1 MAAALGLAATVR
13 HGYSRSMIFL
23 RTPLLELAGIQASAA
38 GFPKHTHDEYVIS
51 VNLGGLEEVWLDGKR
66 FEVQPDML
74 TVYPPAAVQASRSLS
89 GEDWQCLSLYVA
101 PAAFPAYFDCLP
113 PDLPSR
119 LPRPDLAAALRQL
132 ATQDA
137 SLREEAVIA
146 LLARL
151 PRQLSSPSDNASSS
165 GSLLVRRVQ
174 QQLLDDLSQ
183 PLTLEVL
190 AQQAGITPAHLVRRF
205 HQACGLPPLAWQMQ
219 QRMAEARRQLRAG
232 QSIIEVALATG
243 FADQAHFSKTFS
255 RFCGMTPG
263 RYRQINF

>member
-1 MAAALGLAATVR
+1 
-13 HGYSRSMIFL
+13 MIFL
-23 RTPLLELAGIQASAA
+23 RTPLLELAGIRASAA

-51 VNLGGLEEVWLDGKR
+51 VNLGGLEEVWLDGSR
-66 FEVQPDML
+66 FEVRPDML
-74 TVYPPAAVQASRSLS
+74 TVYAPGAVQASRSLS

-113 PDLPSR
+113 PDLPSQ
-119 LPRPDLAAALRQL
+119 LQRPELAAALRQL
-132 ATQDA
+132 AMQDA

-151 PRQLSSPSDNASSS
+151 PRQHAPLDRAGNN
-165 GSLLVRRVQ
+165 SLLVRRVQ

-183 PLTLEVL
+183 PLTLDML
-190 AQQAGITPAHLVRRF
+190 AQQAGITPAHLVRHF

-243 FADQAHFSKTFS
+243 FADQAHFSKAFS

>member
-1 MAAALGLAATVR
+1 
-13 HGYSRSMIFL
+13 MIFL

-51 VNLGGLEEVWLDGKR
+51 VNLGGLEEVWLDGSR
-66 FEVQPDML
+66 FEVRPDML
-74 TVYPPAAVQASRSLS
+74 TVYAPGAVQASRSLS

-113 PDLPSR
+113 PDLPSQ
-119 LPRPDLAAALRQL
+119 LQRPELAAALRQL
-132 ATQDA
+132 AGQEA
-137 SLREEAVIA
+137 SLRTEAIIA

-151 PRQLSSPSDNASSS
+151 PQQGPSAANNTSHR

-183 PLTLEVL
+183 PLTLDTL
-190 AQQAGITPAHLVRRF
+190 AQQAGITPAHLVRSF

-232 QSIIEVALATG
+232 KAIVDVALATG
-243 FADQAHFSKTFS
+243 FADQAHFSKAFS

>member
-1 MAAALGLAATVR
+1 
-13 HGYSRSMIFL
+13 MIFL
-23 RTPLLELAGIQASAA
+23 RTALLELAGIQASAA

-51 VNLGGLEEVWLDGKR
+51 VNLGGLEEVWLDGRR
-66 FEVQPDML
+66 FEVRPDML

-89 GEDWQCLSLYVA
+89 GEGWQCLSLYVA

-113 PDLPSR
+113 PDLPSQ
-119 LPRPDLAAALRQL
+119 LQHPELAAALRQL

-137 SLREEAVIA
+137 SLREEAIID

-151 PRQLSSPSDNASSS
+151 PRQQPSTADNASSS
-165 GSLLVRRVQ
+165 GSLLVRHVQ
-174 QQLLDDLSQ
+174 QQLLDDLSR
-183 PLTLEVL
+183 PLTLEAL

-232 QSIIEVALATG
+232 QAIVEVALATG
-243 FADQAHFSKTFS
+243 FADQAHFSKAFS